1 VFCHY
6 YGHFSSKETV
16 GSLAVL
22 TQQRFVDKNA
32 NYSDVGIYCF
42 FIPRIMQQQI
52 ETIVLFVVALPKES
66 KPSGV
71 IVTVLT
77 FLMAKK
83 VLVLKLYLQSKIC
96 REKCQ

>member
-1 VFCHY
+1 
-6 YGHFSSKETV
+6 
-16 GSLAVL
+16 
-22 TQQRFVDKNA
+22 VDKNA

-42 FIPRIMQQQI
+42 FLPCIMQQQI
-52 ETIVLFVVALPKES
+52 ETIVLVALPKES

-83 VLVLKLYLQSKIC
+83 LLVLKLYLQSKIC
-96 REKCQ
+96 KDKWKQSCLMSHCPRNPSQVMFLSLLWPF